1 MFAGVRWLHDTV
13 WCKVTRCNIVAGN
26 IVTHCPQQHRIPRA
40 GAKRGPGA
48 GDGVMDATAATTPT
62 TTARRFS
69 DRKHTFRYTILI
81 LDIQFF
87 CPVIYVIEIVI
98 NGVCLCNM
106 DPACQ
111 LISPAK
117 SGVLDHKL

>member
-1 MFAGVRWLHDTV
+1 
-13 WCKVTRCNIVAGN
+13 
-26 IVTHCPQQHRIPRA
+26 
-40 GAKRGPGA
+40 
-48 GDGVMDATAATTPT
+48 MDATAATTPT
-62 TTARRFS
+62 PTTTARRFS
-69 DRKHTFRYTILI
+69 NRKHAFRYHTILI